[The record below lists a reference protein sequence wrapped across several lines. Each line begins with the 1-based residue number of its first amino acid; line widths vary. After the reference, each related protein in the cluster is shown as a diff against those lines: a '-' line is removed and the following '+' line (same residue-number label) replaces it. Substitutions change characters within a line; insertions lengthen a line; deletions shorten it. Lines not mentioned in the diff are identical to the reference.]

1 MRASEAATH
10 PMPGRAAR
18 YSPPMPPPP
27 RAPSTPNAERLA
39 LAALVVG
46 AVAVGASTIFV
57 RLSDLAALP
66 SAFWRPLLAVP
77 VLFVWMRLHGT
88 RPGAGRRPA
97 GIADHAR
104 LLLAGAFF
112 GGDLAFWHLAIHH
125 TSVANATLLANTAA
139 IHVTVAGWL
148 FFGRRVTPLFLAGMA
163 LAVLGSACLLSGTL
177 RFSPENLDG
186 DLYGL
191 VTALFLTAYMLA
203 IERLRGEFD
212 TATIMTWTS
221 IGTAAVL
228 LPVALATGEAMVSQ
242 TLFGWTM
249 LLGLALISHA
259 AGQGL
264 IAYALAHTP
273 VAFATVGLLL
283 ETVAAAALA
292 AFILGEALTG
302 WQVAGGA
309 IVMAGIVLA
318 RRGR

>member
-1 MRASEAATH
+1 
-10 PMPGRAAR
+10 MPQRR
-18 YSPPMPPPP
+18 
-27 RAPSTPNAERLA
+27 RAPVVISPERLA
-39 LAALVVG
+39 LIALVVG

-66 SAFWRPLLAVP
+66 SAFLRPLLAVP
-77 VLFVWMRLHGT
+77 VLVVWMQLRAG
-88 RPGAGRRPA
+88 RPGAARRPS
-97 GIADHAR
+97 GIIDHAR

-148 FFGRRVTPLFLAGMA
+148 FFGRRTTRLFLAGMG
-163 LAVLGSACLLSGTL
+163 LAILGSACLLSGTL

-191 VTALFLTAYMLA
+191 ITALFLTAYMLA
-203 IERLRGEFD
+203 IERLRAEFD

-228 LPVALATGEAMVSQ
+228 FPVAMATGDAMISQ
-242 TLFGWTM
+242 TVFGWGM
-249 LLGLALISHA
+249 LLGLALVSHA

-292 AFILGEALTG
+292 ALILGEALSA

-309 IVMAGIVLA
+309 IVMAGIALA

>member
-1 MRASEAATH
+1 M
-10 PMPGRAAR
+10 
-18 YSPPMPPPP
+18 
-27 RAPSTPNAERLA
+27 
-39 LAALVVG
+39 VG

-57 RLSDLAALP
+57 RLSDLAPLP
-66 SAFWRPLLAVP
+66 SAFFRPLLAVP
-77 VLFVWMRLHGT
+77 VLFVWMRLQAA
-88 RPGAGRRPA
+88 RPGAGRRPR

-148 FFGRRVTPLFLAGMA
+148 FFGRRARPVFLAGMG
-163 LAVLGSACLLSGTL
+163 LAILGSACLVSGTL
-177 RFSPENLDG
+177 RFAPENLAG
-186 DLYGL
+186 DVYGL
-191 VTALFLTAYMLA
+191 ITALFLTAYMLA
-203 IERLRGEFD
+203 LERLRAEFD

-228 LPVALATGEAMVSQ
+228 FPVAMATGDAMISQ
-242 TLFGWTM
+242 TAFGWGM
-249 LLGLALISHA
+249 LLGLALVSHA

-264 IAYALAHTP
+264 IAYALAHMP

-292 AFILGEALTG
+292 ALILGEALSA
-302 WQVAGGA
+302 WQIAGGA
-309 IVMAGIVLA
+309 IVMAGIALA
-318 RRGR
+318 RRGQ